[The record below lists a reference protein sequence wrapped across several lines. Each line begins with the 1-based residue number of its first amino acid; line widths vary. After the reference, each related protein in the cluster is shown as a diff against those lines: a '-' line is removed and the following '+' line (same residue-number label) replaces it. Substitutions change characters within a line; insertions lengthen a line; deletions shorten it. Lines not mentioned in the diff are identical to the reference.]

1 MSSNIIF
8 LMDGRLWRLE
18 DKSEH
23 RGEVII
29 RDAETKERRIYSTA
43 KYHRDRREV
52 WSTGE
57 VADMF
62 NLHKKSL
69 VRWLS
74 YLDYPYYEIV
84 YSEDVD
90 NPISSK
96 RSSKYYSR
104 EQILNL
110 YDVLVRVRRSGYP
123 AQDRFK
129 EPKFDLPTKAEL
141 LGILNEAELYYIKKD
156 GEYVPVF
163 RPEWT

>member
-1 MSSNIIF
+1 
-8 LMDGRLWRLE
+8 MDGRLWRLE

-52 WSTGE
+52 WTLGQLS
-57 VADMF
+57 DMF
-62 NLHKKSL
+62 NMHKKSMS
-69 VRWLS
+69 RWLS

-84 YSEDVD
+84 YHEGVN

-96 RSSKYYSR
+96 MFTKYYSR
-104 EQILNL
+104 EQIISL
-110 YDVLVRVRRSGYP
+110 YDMIVRIRRAGYP
-123 AQDRFK
+123 AKDRFK
-129 EPKFDLPTKAEL
+129 EPKYNLPTKAEL
-141 LGILNEAELYYIKKD
+141 LGMLNESELYYIKKD
-156 GEYVPVF
+156 GKFVPVF

>member
-8 LMDGRLWRLE
+8 LMDGRLYRLE

-29 RDAETKERRIYSTA
+29 RDAETKERFIYSTA

-52 WSTGE
+52 WTLGE

-62 NLHKKSL
+62 NIHKKSL
-69 VRWLS
+69 SRWTG
-74 YLDYPYYEIV
+74 YLDFPYYEIV
-84 YSEDVD
+84 YATDVD
-90 NPISSK
+90 NPVSSV
-96 RSSKYYSR
+96 RRTKYYSR

-110 YDVLVRVRRSGYP
+110 YDMIVRIRRRGYP
-123 AQDRFK
+123 TQDKFK
-129 EPKFDLPTKAEL
+129 EPAYDLPTKSEL
-141 LGILNEAELYYIKKD
+141 LAMLNESELYYIKKD